1 MLTIGEFSRMVQLP
15 TKTLRY
21 YDDIGLFKP
30 ARVDAFT
37 QYRYYS
43 VEQLPRL
50 YRLLALRGLGLSLDQ
65 IAVLLDEDLPTEQI
79 RGMLRMKQAELQGH
93 IAAEQ
98 SRLAYIE
105 AKLRQLEE
113 DGTMSEYEV
122 IIKHVEPVRVA
133 AITDTSPGRD
143 QIGPTLGRLFGVI
156 GDHLKANQSAFA
168 GPATVL
174 YLDMEYN
181 ETDILLE
188 ATIPFANDIPETEQ
202 IKVKTLPAQTMAS
215 VVHRGPFS
223 ELDRPYDAIF
233 RWIESNQYKI
243 VAPSRELTLQYDPN
257 GDPADY
263 VTELQFPVEKREG

>member
-1 MLTIGEFSRMVQLP
+1 MLTIGEFSRLTRLP

-30 ARVDAFT
+30 ARVDPFT

-65 IAVLLDEDLPTEQI
+65 IATLLDEDLPTEQI

-93 IAAEQ
+93 IEAEQ
-98 SRLAYIE
+98 RRLAYVE

-122 IIKHVEPVRVA
+122 ILKNVEPVRVA
-133 AITDTSPGRD
+133 AITEVVPGRE
-143 QIGPTLGRLFGVI
+143 QIGPALGRLFGALT
-156 GDHLKANQSAFA
+156 GHLEANKSGFA

-181 ETDILLE
+181 ESDILLE
-188 ATIPFANDIPETEQ
+188 ATIPFTSDIPETEQ
-202 IKVKTLPAQTMAS
+202 IKIKTLPAQQMAS
-215 VVHRGPFS
+215 VVHRGSFDA
-223 ELDRPYDAIF
+223 LDRPYDAIF
-233 RWIESNQYKI
+233 RWIEANKYKI
-243 VAPSRELTLQYDPN
+243 VGPSRELTLQYDPN
-257 GDPADY
+257 GSPADY
-263 VTELQFPVEKREG
+263 VTELQFPVEKRE